1 MKEVKGIKYTQA
13 GKKIGYKNDI
23 VICESVKGL
32 EESDT

>member
-1 MKEVKGIKYTQA
+1 MKEVKGIKNAQT
-13 GKKIGYKNDI
+13 GKRIGYRKDI